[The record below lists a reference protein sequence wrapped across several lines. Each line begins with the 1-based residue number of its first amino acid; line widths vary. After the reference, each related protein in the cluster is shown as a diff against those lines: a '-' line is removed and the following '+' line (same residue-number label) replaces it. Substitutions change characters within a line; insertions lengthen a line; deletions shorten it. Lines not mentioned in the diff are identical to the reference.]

1 VPPQF
6 WAMPPRCPLVVRVE
20 LVPSYEA
27 PAPEAPA
34 PPLGDSRFRR
44 PEKNYTSVKNFINE

>member
-34 PPLGDSRFRR
+34 PPLGDRPPFKAVRR
-44 PEKNYTSVKNFINE
+44 IK